1 MSVLARAAPL
11 SSINRQVIIDGRERC
26 AATRFRA
33 RQFVDSMRAM
43 FQWAVE
49 KKLVPPDR
57 RRRGQETEEQGLPGL
72 TDADIA
78 AFELRWPRGTR
89 QRVMF
94 DIYCR
99 IGPRRG
105 DAARVGPQPVVD
117 DTIDRLKRRA
127 CGSKS

>member
-11 SSINRQVIIDGRERC
+11 SSINKQVIIDGRERY
-26 AATRFRA
+26 AATPFRA

-94 DIYCR
+94 DIYCC
-99 IGPRRG
+99 IGPS
-105 DAARVGPQPVVD
+105 AAMQPGLGRSPLL
-117 DTIDRLKRRA
+117 TTPSID
-127 CGSKS
+127 